1 MEAKTLK
8 RKWAQISLLL
18 SHSGWWLFLG
28 AGIFFREWLEGDFG
42 LPAFEI
48 GMLGLGIALLGIV
61 LWHGMSRCPHCGKR
75 GEGRSWVYRKMYCS
89 RCGHVLPFDDG
100 PLSEAETPPDQRQR
114 FRLKRSR
121 ARLISVLGLA
131 GLAFVVGSALAV
143 HLMMP
148 SFRTEDE
155 LWAVM
160 ETIWAVRDIC
170 VYVGLAGMALWGI
183 AWILTR
189 RWLRCPGCGQGLAVL
204 WQGRGQICWCGRCGA
219 AQVFEDELEYEK
231 T

>member
-8 RKWAQISLLL
+8 RKWAQISLFL
-18 SHSGWWLFLG
+18 SRSGWWLFLG
-28 AGIFFREWLEGDFG
+28 AGVFFREWLEGDFG

-48 GMLGLGIALLGIV
+48 GMLGLGIELLGIV

-100 PLSEAETPPDQRQR
+100 PLSEAGTPPDQRQR

-160 ETIWAVRDIC
+160 ETIWTIRDIC
-170 VYVGLAGMALWGI
+170 IYVGLAGMALWGI

-204 WQGRGQICWCGRCGA
+204 WQGRGQIRWCGRCGA

>member
-8 RKWAQISLLL
+8 RKWAQISLFL
-18 SHSGWWLFLG
+18 SRSGWWLFLG
-28 AGIFFREWLEGDFG
+28 AGVFFREWLEGDFG

-48 GMLGLGIALLGIV
+48 GMLGLGIELLGIV

-100 PLSEAETPPDQRQR
+100 PLSEAGTPPDQRQR

-204 WQGRGQICWCGRCGA
+204 WQGRGQIRWCGRCGA